1 MAISGSGE
9 TSCRISPIGKIGVR
23 SSGPAGWPVCGLSGG
38 SGSPGRSGRRL
49 TQCVGMASS
58 PRTYFVGSLIERA
71 YGLPE
76 EPAKTAAR
84 RRGADA
90 RAAVLAQ
97 RHLLVREAAV
107 DVVQRRGHREINCPR
122 ATLEAPWGQLV
133 GGGGGNRKKGGGGAA
148 RRAGAAGPEARTGR
162 RRP

>member
-1 MAISGSGE
+1 M
-9 TSCRISPIGKIGVR
+9 ISPIGKIGVR
-23 SSGPAGWPVCGLSGG
+23 SPGPAGWPVCGFSGG

-107 DVVQRRGHREINCPR
+107 DVVQRRGHREINQPR
-122 ATLEAPWGQLV
+122 ETFPWPWCQLV
-133 GGGGGNRKKGGGGAA
+133 SAGGETRTGEGRVG
-148 RRAGAAGPEARTGR
+148 RRAGQA

>member
-1 MAISGSGE
+1 MGISGSGE
-9 TSCRISPIGKIGVR
+9 TSCMIRAIGKIGVR

-38 SGSPGRSGRRL
+38 SGSPGRSGRRV

-107 DVVQRRGHREINCPR
+107 DVVERWGHRGINHPR
-122 ATLEAPWGQLV
+122 APLSRPWCHLV
-133 GGGGGNRKKGGGGAA
+133 GAGGQTRTMEGGWAA
-148 RRAGAAGPEARTGR
+148 
-162 RRP
+162 